1 MKRNLL
7 SATPRVYEKFEDTAE
22 VFEYRATQNDFNDTE
37 AISAA
42 SDLRRNVY
50 PLQKV
55 PIDLAQ
61 LTTMAGVIAIAI
73 SFIMFLLLKR

>member
-7 SATPRVYEKFEDTAE
+7 SAPNQAYEQFEDTTE
-22 VFEYRATQNDFNDTE
+22 ILESRANTIDFNENE
-37 AISAA
+37 AVSAA

-61 LTTMAGVIAIAI
+61 LTTMAGVIAVAI